1 MRGARDLHRGGGGRA
16 GERGGEPAEL
26 GEARGREE
34 AEELGDAGAEER
46 ADEVAAEEGAGLGE
60 WGVGGAV
67 DEDGGG
73 ALCVGS
79 VSQWS
84 GRVRAEGPGANAGE
98 CGEGRRQR
106 NIGKDIVKAMIMYW
120 RKKIAKI
127 ENAYAHSWPLIVGR
141 RDRESSAPVQR
152 RP

>member
-67 DEDGGG
+67 DKDGGG

-79 VSQWS
+79 VSQLGGGTGGERGGMW
-84 GRVRAEGPGANAGE
+84 GREAAEKRRE
-98 CGEGRRQR
+98 RHSEG
-106 NIGKDIVKAMIMYW
+106 NDSILGKESK
-120 RKKIAKI
+120 KKIK
-127 ENAYAHSWPLIVGR
+127 NAYAHSWPLIVGR
-141 RDRESSAPVQR
+141 RVRESIAPVQR